1 MPDEPL
7 NQRDLGAVYNILRRI
22 EDKQDQTNGRVTV
35 LERNNIYMRGF
46 LAAVGVVFGLPAV
59 LGTFF
64 GVVLMFREI

>member
-7 NQRDLGAVYNILRRI
+7 NQRDLVTIQDSLKRI
-22 EDKQDQTNGRVTV
+22 EALQRDTNGRVTV

>member
-7 NQRDLGAVYNILRRI
+7 NQRDLVTIQDSLKRI
-22 EDKQDQTNGRVTV
+22 EALQRDTNGRVTV

-46 LAAVGVVFGLPAV
+46 LAAVGVVLGLPAI

>member
-1 MPDEPL
+1 MSEELL
-7 NQRDLGAVYNILRRI
+7 NQRDLVTIQDSLKRI
-22 EDKQDQTNGRVTV
+22 EALQRDTNGRVTV

-46 LAAVGVVFGLPAV
+46 LAAVGVVFGLPAI

>member
-1 MPDEPL
+1 MTDEPL

-22 EDKQDQTNGRVTV
+22 EDKQDKTNGRVTV

>member
-7 NQRDLGAVYNILRRI
+7 NQRDLVTIQDSLKRI
-22 EDKQDQTNGRVTV
+22 ESLQRDTNGRVTV

-46 LAAVGVVFGLPAV
+46 LAAVGVVLGLPAI